1 MADDEKPKKKKHRL
15 IRIIGSILSLAVLTY
30 IAIALI
36 TGRTIDVSWIPD
48 LFSSREPVIMADEYS
63 FDVGRDRVFA
73 DLGGPVAAAGSLG
86 VQVLDTG
93 GSETLRD
100 QFRMSCP
107 AIKAAGGRAIA
118 FDIGGTAVS
127 VFNGTQVIA
136 SIQTDT
142 AVVSASINRN
152 GWFCICTQG
161 DGGFKGVT
169 KVYNS
174 KGKPVY
180 GVSLASGY
188 ILSAVLSSD
197 NSSLAVLNLADD
209 CSRIT
214 FYNDL
219 SLETA
224 DNVFDLP
231 GILIVDIW
239 YPPAGDL
246 VAVSAE
252 SLITVNSNGK
262 SSELYSFSG
271 RRLGAYTLDND
282 FYAVYLF
289 DYGLGYS
296 GRLVTLDP
304 KGQVLGEVPATREII
319 SMSSGDGNLALLC
332 SDGFSLYSAEL
343 EERPAAGRVS
353 LSGANRILALKG
365 GAALA
370 TGEHLAVSLKT
381 AEIND

>member
-1 MADDEKPKKKKHRL
+1 
-15 IRIIGSILSLAVLTY
+15 
-30 IAIALI
+30 
-36 TGRTIDVSWIPD
+36 
-48 LFSSREPVIMADEYS
+48 
-63 FDVGRDRVFA
+63 
-73 DLGGPVAAAGSLG
+73 
-86 VQVLDTG
+86 
-93 GSETLRD
+93 
-100 QFRMSCP
+100 MSCP
-107 AIKAAGGRAIA
+107 AIKATGGRAIA

-252 SLITVNSNGK
+252 SLITVSSNGK
-262 SSELYSFSG
+262 SSELYSFLG

-304 KGQVLGEVPATREII
+304 KGQVLGEVPAAREII
-319 SMSSGDGNLALLC
+319 SMSSGDGNLAVLRN
-332 SDGFSLYSAEL
+332 DGFSLYNAKL
-343 EERPAAGRVS
+343 EERPAAGLVS

-370 TGEHLAVSLKT
+370 AGEHLAVTIK
-381 AEIND
+381 AADVDG